1 MVFLYFLYNN
11 VIFFMMLLKGKILWY
26 CSSAIWLQI
35 CNNEILV
42 QEQSYCPFYFVYM
55 DNGQIAGLSN
65 QKIKIF
71 LQYDL
76 NSIIQNNNILEH
88 LFERIIEKLR
98 LISLKYRFIVVNA
111 TFNNISIIL
120 WPQFYWW
127 RKPNYQQKTTNL
139 SLVTKRL
146 YYILYVLF

>member
-1 MVFLYFLYNN
+1 
-11 VIFFMMLLKGKILWY
+11 MLLKKNSMILFQ
-26 CSSAIWLQI
+26 CNMTSNMQQRNFSSRTELLPF
-35 CNNEILV
+35 LV
-42 QEQSYCPFYFVYM
+42 FYM

-76 NSIIQNNNILEH
+76 NSIIQNNNILEN
-88 LFERIIEKLR
+88 LFERIIEKLS

-127 RKPNYQQKTTNL
+127 RKPNYQQKNHQPVA
-139 SLVTKRL
+139 SH
-146 YYILYVLF
+146 